1 MFGPANGLAIP
12 TLSKR
17 IVNGFLMP
25 DVMAPYVVSL
35 TKKVGSAFYICGG
48 SLISPNH
55 VLTAGHCVIDPS
67 NNVVPG
73 SNMTIGYGSKDKTQ
87 QKFVTGAEIFLHPNY
102 INGNIR
108 ESMYDIAII
117 KIPTIQFDNATSKI
131 SIYDGPLGPNQN
143 LMAMG
148 WGGTEP
154 NAIMLSMLR
163 GVLVITGNTTSCLRY
178 NAVYDTY
185 DGPQICTLGELT
197 PDHNTCGGDS
207 GNSVVINSD
216 NTVVLAG
223 LNSVAVYASASACG
237 STNSAHFYVRPAYH
251 MSFLTQSTGLTESYL
266 TGNSTS
272 SISGKANHI
281 ATVTKTIVVSP
292 TP

>member
-1 MFGPANGLAIP
+1 
-12 TLSKR
+12 
-17 IVNGFLMP
+17 
-25 DVMAPYVVSL
+25 
-35 TKKVGSAFYICGG
+35 
-48 SLISPNH
+48 
-55 VLTAGHCVIDPS
+55 
-67 NNVVPG
+67 
-73 SNMTIGYGSKDKTQ
+73 MTIGYGSKDKTK
-87 QKFVTGAEIFLHPNY
+87 QKFVTGAEIFLHPQY
-102 INGNIR
+102 INGKIR

-117 KIPTIQFDNATSKI
+117 RIPTIQFDDATSKI

-178 NAVYDTY
+178 NAVYNTY

-223 LNSVAVYASASACG
+223 LNSVAVYKSDSVCG

-251 MSFLTQSTGLTESYL
+251 MSFLTQSTGLTETYL
-266 TGNSTS
+266 TGNNGTSTNAN
-272 SISGKANHI
+272 GKANHI
-281 ATVTKTIVVSP
+281 ATVTKTVVVSP

>member
-1 MFGPANGLAIP
+1 
-12 TLSKR
+12 
-17 IVNGFLMP
+17 
-25 DVMAPYVVSL
+25 
-35 TKKVGSAFYICGG
+35 
-48 SLISPNH
+48 
-55 VLTAGHCVIDPS
+55 
-67 NNVVPG
+67 
-73 SNMTIGYGSKDKTQ
+73 MTIGYGSKDKTQ

-178 NAVYDTY
+178 NAVYNTY